1 MSLLW
6 GKIEVPELTY
16 DPSRNFKP
24 EDPTK
29 PLGLFH
35 HPTGLRLGSAP
46 SLYEY
51 WTERR
56 VDYFLYGPE
65 DEAWTLRVVTH
76 NATPDVGIQTSMHL
90 GLSYEEYNALTVQD
104 RIARKKEFMML
115 RGNQYLCSEVT
126 PEGASPPARWS
137 AERRDALVLM
147 ICFYYERGI
156 YVCDPF
162 PSTVNMR
169 AEGIPEAL
177 RGTFRNPIWGRQA

>member
-6 GKIEVPELTY
+6 GKIEVPELTHNE
-16 DPSRNFKP
+16 SRNFKP

-46 SLYEY
+46 DLYEY
-51 WTERR
+51 RGDQ

-76 NATPDVGIQTSMHL
+76 DATYNVGIQTRKHL
-90 GLSYEEYNALTVQD
+90 GLSYEEYKSLPVQD
-104 RIARKKEFMML
+104 KIAREKEFMML
-115 RGNQYLCSEVT
+115 RGNQYLCSEVI

-147 ICFYYERGI
+147 ICFFKERDI
-156 YVCDPF
+156 YVSDPF

-169 AEGIPEAL
+169 AEGIPESL
-177 RGTFRNPIWGRQA
+177 RGTFRNPIWGRP